1 MFKCQWCECEL
12 SEPEVYCPD
21 CIEALNDAMDLMLEG
36 VSSDTEESQ

>member
-21 CIEALNDAMDLMLEG
+21 CIEMLNATLELSLATLEDNDG
-36 VSSDTEESQ
+36 PND